1 MSLQK
6 DSLRQVQLYRSKS
19 PSGLPLLITTLMRSE
34 TNGEDNMTMIV
45 PGTKIAD
52 TILDSG
58 YTFQQELLFQALKRE
73 VTTGMLMTNPRV
85 TGFPSFA
92 KAVLNFLQ
100 DKKAPK
106 TKKNLYNY
114 LVKQG
119 VYDRI
124 SWGKK

>member
-1 MSLQK
+1 MLNNKES
-6 DSLRQVQLYRSKS
+6 R
-19 PSGLPLLITTLMRSE
+19 
-34 TNGEDNMTMIV
+34 NNMTMIV

-52 TILDSG
+52 TVLDSG

-73 VTTGMLMTNPRV
+73 VTTGMLMTNPRY

-92 KAVLNFLQ
+92 KAVLNFLN

-114 LVKQG
+114 LVKKG
-119 VYDRI
+119 VYDKI

>member
-1 MSLQK
+1 MNYT
-6 DSLRQVQLYRSKS
+6 V
-19 PSGLPLLITTLMRSE
+19 IE
-34 TNGEDNMTMIV
+34 
-45 PGTKIAD
+45 PGTRIA
-52 TILDSG
+52 TEKLESG
-58 YTFQQELLFQALKRE
+58 YTFQQELLLQALKRE

-92 KAVLNFLQ
+92 KAVLYFLN

-114 LVKQG
+114 LVKKG
-119 VYDRI
+119 VYDKI

>member
-1 MSLQK
+1 
-6 DSLRQVQLYRSKS
+6 
-19 PSGLPLLITTLMRSE
+19 
-34 TNGEDNMTMIV
+34 MTMIV

-52 TILDSG
+52 TVLDSG

-73 VTTGMLMTNPRV
+73 VTTGMLMTNPRY

-119 VYDRI
+119 VYDKI
-124 SWGKK
+124 SWGKKWKIVIKDTGSAVRRHTVTTSELENGIYY

>member
-1 MSLQK
+1 M
-6 DSLRQVQLYRSKS
+6 
-19 PSGLPLLITTLMRSE
+19 TTVIE
-34 TNGEDNMTMIV
+34 
-45 PGTKIAD
+45 PGTRLATEK
-52 TILDSG
+52 LESG
-58 YTFQQELLFQALKRE
+58 YTFQQELLLQALKRE

-92 KAVLNFLQ
+92 KAVLYFLN

-114 LVKQG
+114 LVKKG
-119 VYDRI
+119 VYDKI

>member
-1 MSLQK
+1 MNYT
-6 DSLRQVQLYRSKS
+6 V
-19 PSGLPLLITTLMRSE
+19 IE
-34 TNGEDNMTMIV
+34 
-45 PGTKIAD
+45 PGTRLAEEK
-52 TILDSG
+52 LESG
-58 YTFQQELLFQALKRE
+58 YTFQQELLLQALKRE

-85 TGFPSFA
+85 TGFTSFA
-92 KAVLNFLQ
+92 KAVLNFLN

-119 VYDRI
+119 VYDKI